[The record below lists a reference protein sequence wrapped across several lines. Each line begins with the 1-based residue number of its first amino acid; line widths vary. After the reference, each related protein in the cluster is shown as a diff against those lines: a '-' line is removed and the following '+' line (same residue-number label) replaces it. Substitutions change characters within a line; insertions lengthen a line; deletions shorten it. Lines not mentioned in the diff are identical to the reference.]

1 MRFVF
6 ISVVVLF
13 LGLGAFAQ
21 ETTTIE
27 SDSLIYTVVDE
38 MPQFNGGDSTLVNY
52 IKEYVHYPATITTPG
67 VYEGRVFVNFIVE
80 KDGTLSNIKVLKGIG
95 EEFDA
100 EAVRAVKEMPA
111 WIPGK
116 LNGELVRVSF
126 TLPINFKAV
135 APQQIMSYE
144 ELPPEG
150 MPMFPGGL
158 EELLK
163 YIRTNI
169 KYPAEARSK
178 GHHGRVFVAFV
189 IETDGSITN
198 ARILQGVCESID
210 QEALRLVNSMPKWI
224 PGLYRG
230 QTVRVEY
237 VLPLNFSLH

>member
-6 ISVVVLF
+6 ISVAVLL
-13 LGLGAFAQ
+13 LGLGAMAQ
-21 ETTTIE
+21 ETIPFEPDT
-27 SDSLIYTVVDE
+27 SVYAVVDE

-52 IKEYVHYPATITTPG
+52 IKEFVHYPATITTPG
-67 VYEGRVFVNFIVE
+67 VYEGKVFVNFIVE

-100 EAVRAVKEMPA
+100 EAVRAVRDMPA

-116 LNGELVRVSF
+116 KDGEPVRVSF

-135 APQQIMSYE
+135 APKQIMSYD

-158 EELLK
+158 GELLK
-163 YIRTNI
+163 YITSNI
-169 KYPAEARSK
+169 KYPAEARRK
-178 GHHGRVFVAFV
+178 GLHGRVFVAFV

-210 QEALRLVNSMPKWI
+210 QEALRLVNSMPNWI